1 MDAPDPRMLI
11 ERLCRERGEDF
22 AGLSRLLG
30 RNPAYIQQYV
40 RRGTPKKLD
49 EADRKV
55 LARYLGVAESRL
67 GGPVVVDAPILPTL
81 RFVPMPDVGASA
93 GPGADTDRETVTGG
107 IGFDERML
115 RGLAGGDPS
124 ALSMI
129 RVRGDSMAPTLADGD
144 MIMVDRAAAL
154 RPLRDGIHV
163 VRIDGALVVKRLT
176 LLDGGARVRI
186 GSDNPS
192 APDPGIRPIGDLGM
206 IGRVVWAG
214 GRVA

>member
-1 MDAPDPRMLI
+1 MDAADPRLLI

-40 RRGTPKKLD
+40 RRGTPRKLD

-67 GGPVVVDAPILPTL
+67 GGPAPAIMPAMPAL
-81 RFVPMPDVGASA
+81 RVVPMLDVGASA
-93 GPGADTDRETVTGG
+93 GPGAEADRETVTGG

-115 RGLAGGDPS
+115 RALAGGDPS
-124 ALSMI
+124 VLSMI

-144 MIMVDRAAAL
+144 IIMVDRAAAL
-154 RPLRDGIHV
+154 RPLREGIHV
-163 VRIDGALVVKRLT
+163 VRIDGVLVVKRLAI
-176 LLDGGARVRI
+176 LDGGARVRI

-192 APDPGIRPIGDLGM
+192 APDPGVWSVAEIGV

>member
-49 EADRKV
+49 EADRRV

-67 GGPVVVDAPILPTL
+67 GGPATADAPAPPVL
-81 RFVPMPDVGASA
+81 RFVPMLDVGASA
-93 GPGADTDRETVTGG
+93 GPGAEADREMVTGG

-129 RVRGDSMAPTLADGD
+129 RVQGDSMVPTLEDGD

-163 VRIDGALVVKRLT
+163 VRIDGTLVVKRLAV
-176 LLDGGARVRI
+176 LDGGARVRI
-186 GSDNPS
+186 GSDNPA
-192 APDPGIRPIGDLGM
+192 APDPGIWPIGDVGT